1 MLSQL
6 PTWVKRLKTRRTL
19 VIAGSSV
26 GGLILFI
33 LFCLYTPPGHAI
45 LAWAIEPLSG
55 GKVAISGLSGTP
67 DHLKAH
73 KVDVRDSAGTWLVI
87 EGAALDWHLL
97 SALGDHLRIEKL
109 AAEKVVVTRREVPSQ
124 TTSTSTTTI
133 DIGAIALPRVEIA
146 PAVLGRRAVL
156 AASGKLYYASRHNV
170 TTDLSVRRL
179 DGPGTYEIHAGIVDD
194 IARGTIAVK
203 ESGDGLAGGL
213 IGLPDLGPVTI
224 DGRAG
229 ARGSANDVQ
238 FSLTAGL
245 LDVSGGGTLDLKAS
259 SANIDFS
266 VVAPA
271 MAPNKTLSW
280 SVISARG
287 HMHGPFATPDIDA
300 RLKLADLKANGVR
313 LAALETTLTG
323 TGGKAKLQG
332 TIVGLVLPGEKNGAF
347 ASVPIAIDAEAD
359 LAAADRPVQLT
370 LTHPL
375 LKASA
380 RATTRLPM
388 TGWLRLEAP
397 SLKGLS
403 GLTGLVAEGSASVAA
418 DFRRTATNTEV
429 KADGSIRARGDSVPA
444 RLLGNAKLSAEVTAD
459 DTGMTLKA
467 TLAAAAVKAD
477 VRGTSGARQYF
488 AADVALS
495 DLSRLA
501 PTLIGT
507 LNLRASVTGPADN
520 GVLTV
525 DGSALAATKGMKK
538 QNVAF
543 NIQANGLPDVKSAR
557 VRASGRFDGSP
568 VSVRTDIVQT
578 KTKQWKVDIADASW
592 RSAHAR
598 GSLVIAGTTP
608 QGAVTLRIA
617 QLADFA
623 PLIGT
628 ALTGSLDARTEFR
641 GTNAAVR
648 ASVAGVSAGGAT
660 FDRVDLGGNIANP
673 FGSPV
678 VSLALNAPRFSTN
691 GASGSATVRVNGPM
705 SALSIAANTAM
716 TTTDGQSFT
725 VAVDAAAN
733 TSAQHVTVNRF
744 EGVWRDQTITLAAPA
759 AIDYSDGLKFAATF
773 VEGKAMQLTVGGTVP
788 AKGAMNVRANGT
800 ADLGVI
806 LSGLASVGQNV
817 RGKIA
822 INVAVTGTPAHPNV
836 VGQATLTGG
845 KIQDYTRGLDL
856 SDVEAVADA
865 QGSAIRLTK
874 FTAKAGPGTIN
885 GSGTIDLSAKG
896 MPVDITFK
904 AANARPIT
912 SDLFTANL
920 DSDLKLQGH
929 LSDGMTLSGTLRVL
943 NGNINIPEKFPQE
956 VATLNVRRSRQAGPA
971 APPPKTTR
979 VALDLTLRSPGQ
991 IFVRG
996 RGLEAEFQGSL
1007 KIGGT
1012 TGAPQVQG
1020 ALEMRRGIFSLA
1032 GANLTF
1038 TSGTISF
1045 NGQALRSRIDPSLD
1059 LTAQQESGGITA
1071 TLKISGTASQPKIAL
1086 SSTPSMPQDEILA
1099 QLLFQQSSKSLSAM
1113 QLASVAQAAA
1123 TLSGG
1128 GGGIDPVGTIR
1139 KSLGL
1144 DRLAVGSN
1152 NQSGATGLGATS
1164 IEAGKYVLRNVY
1176 IGAQQDLSGGT
1187 KATVQ
1192 VDLTRHL
1199 KAQVQVN
1206 TGPRAANTTSTPL
1219 RDQGDSVGLSYEFEY

>member
-6 PTWVKRLKTRRTL
+6 PTWVKRLWTRRTL

-26 GGLILFI
+26 GGLILFV

-55 GKVAISGLSGTP
+55 GEVAIRGLSGTP
-67 DHLKAH
+67 NHLKAR
-73 KVDVRDSAGTWLVI
+73 KVEVRDSGGTWLVV

-97 SALGDHLRIEKL
+97 SALGSHLRIERI
-109 AAEKVVVTRREVPSQ
+109 AADKVVVVRREIPSQ
-124 TTSTSTTTI
+124 TTSTSTTII
-133 DIGAIALPRVEIA
+133 DIGAIDLPRVEVA
-146 PAVLGRRAVL
+146 SSVLGRRAAL
-156 AASGKLYYASRHNV
+156 SASGKLYYASRHNV
-170 TTDLSVRRL
+170 KADLSIRRL
-179 DGPGTYEIHAGIVDD
+179 DGPGRYEIHAGIVDD
-194 IARGTIAVK
+194 IARGTIEIK
-203 ESGDGLAGGL
+203 ESGDGLVGGL
-213 IGLPDLGPVTI
+213 FGLPDLGPVTI
-224 DGRAG
+224 GARAG
-229 ARGSANDVQ
+229 ARGSANDVH
-238 FSLTAGL
+238 FDLGAGL
-245 LDVSGGGTLDLKAS
+245 LDVSGGGVLDLKAS
-259 SANIDFS
+259 SADIDFS

-271 MAPNKTLSW
+271 MTPSKTLSW
-280 SVISARG
+280 GMISARG
-287 HMHGPFATPDIDA
+287 HMHGPFAKPDIDA
-300 RLKLADLKANGVR
+300 RMKIADLKASGTR
-313 LAALETTLTG
+313 LAALEAILTG
-323 TGGKAKLQG
+323 TGGKANLQG
-332 TIVGLVLPGEKNGAF
+332 TVVGLILPGEKSGAF
-347 ASVPIAIDAEAD
+347 ASEPVVVNAEAD
-359 LAAADRPVQLT
+359 LAAPDRPVRLT
-370 LTHPL
+370 LAHPL

-380 RATTRLPM
+380 RATTRTPM

-397 SLKGLS
+397 SLKGLA
-403 GLTGLVAEGSASVAA
+403 GLTGLAIEGRATLAA
-418 DFRRTATNTEV
+418 DFRRTATDTEI
-429 KADGSIRARGDSVPA
+429 KADGTVAARGDSVPA
-444 RLLGNAKLSAEVTAD
+444 RLLGNAKFSADATMNANVLA
-459 DTGMTLKA
+459 LKA
-467 TLAAAAVKAD
+467 TLAAAAIKAD
-477 VRGTSGARQYF
+477 VHGTSGTQQSF
-488 AADVALS
+488 VADIAFS

-507 LNLRASVTGPADN
+507 LNLRASLSGPAGN
-520 GVLTV
+520 GTLSME
-525 DGSALAATKGMKK
+525 GSARAATKGMAK
-538 QNVAF
+538 QAVTFSAH
-543 NIQANGLPDVKSAR
+543 AEGLPDLKSAR
-557 VRASGRFDGSP
+557 IRASGRFDGSP
-568 VSVRTDIVQT
+568 VSVRTDIAQT
-578 KTKQWKVDIADASW
+578 KAKQWKVDIADASW

-608 QGAVTLRIA
+608 QGAVALRV
-617 QLADFA
+617 QRLADFA
-623 PLIGT
+623 PLVGT

-641 GTNAAVR
+641 GNTAAVR
-648 ASVAGVSAGGAT
+648 ASVAGLSAGGAT
-660 FDRVDLGGNIANP
+660 FERVDLGGNVANP

-678 VSLALNAPRFSTN
+678 LSLTLTAPRFSTDA
-691 GASGSATVRVNGPM
+691 ASGSASVRVSGPM
-705 SALSIAANTAM
+705 DALAIAANTDV

-725 VAVDAAAN
+725 VAVNASAN
-733 TSAQHVTVNRF
+733 TKAQHVTVSRF
-744 EGVWRDQTITLAAPA
+744 EGVWRDQTVTLAAPA
-759 AIDYSDGLKFAATF
+759 TIDYADGLKFAATF
-773 VEGKAMQLTVGGTVP
+773 VEGKAMQLTVGGTIP
-788 AKGAMNVRANGT
+788 SKGSMNVRANGT

-817 RGKIA
+817 RGKIVL
-822 INVAVTGTPAHPNV
+822 NVAVTGTSSKPNV

-845 KIQDYTRGLDL
+845 KIQDYTRGLNLTDI
-856 SDVEAVADA
+856 EAVADA

-874 FTAKAGPGTIN
+874 FTAKAGPGTVN
-885 GSGTIDLSAKG
+885 GSGTVDLAAKG
-896 MPVDITFK
+896 MPVDIAFK
-904 AANARPIT
+904 ASNARPIT

-929 LSDGMTLSGTLRVL
+929 LSDGMTLSGTLRIL

-956 VATLNVRRSRQAGPA
+956 VATLNVRRSRSSGPP

-979 VALDLTLRSPGQ
+979 ITLDLTLRSPGQ

-996 RGLEAEFQGSL
+996 RGLEAEFQGAL

-1012 TGAPQVQG
+1012 TGAPQVLG
-1020 ALEMRRGIFSLA
+1020 ALEMRRGTFSLA

-1045 NGQALRSRIDPSLD
+1045 NGQALRSRIDPGLD
-1059 LTAQQESGGITA
+1059 LVAQQESGGITA
-1071 TLKISGTASQPKIAL
+1071 TLKITGTASQPKIAL

-1152 NQSGATGLGATS
+1152 SQSGASGLGATS

-1199 KAQVQVN
+1199 KVQAQVN

-1219 RDQGDSVGLSYEFEY
+1219 RDQGDSIGLSYQFEY